1 MERSFGNSRN
11 VTREI
16 GGQFLPAKDRIVKGL
31 VGPICKLCWPENTD
45 AHVATICGC
54 DPRSARRYMS
64 GEIAIPAK
72 LMAAI
77 NVKMAEPFE

>member
-1 MERSFGNSRN
+1 MHGAFGNPSE
-11 VTREI
+11 VAKEI
-16 GGQFLPAKDRIVKGL
+16 GGQFSSTKDRIVKSL
-31 VGPICKLCWPENTD
+31 VGPICKLCWPDNTD

-64 GEIAIPAK
+64 GEIPIPSK

-77 NVKMAEPFE
+77 NVRMAEPFE